1 MRSSSWAAASRA
13 PRRPS
18 SVPTPIRPSPGYH
31 FTLGFWGANGI
42 TREDGF
48 TTPDA
53 AEAEVKR
60 LSMRQTL
67 HRFVLADAS
76 KADRVSRVTF
86 ADFEDATLVTS
97 ALPASSALLGCE
109 NVMVVDA

>member
-1 MRSSSWAAASRA
+1 MALVLGGSLKSATQAVVGPDTNSAIAR
-13 PRRPS
+13 
-18 SVPTPIRPSPGYH
+18 YH

-86 ADFEDATLVTS
+86 ADFDDATLVTS

>member
-1 MRSSSWAAASRA
+1 MLGGSLKSATQAVVGPDTNAAIAN
-13 PRRPS
+13 
-18 SVPTPIRPSPGYH
+18 YH

-42 TREDGF
+42 TRKDGF
-48 TTPDA
+48 TTPDV

-67 HRFVLADAS
+67 NRFVLADAS
-76 KADRVSRVTF
+76 KADRVSRVSF
-86 ADFEDATLVTS
+86 ASFEDAVLITS
-97 ALPASSALLGCE
+97 TLPATSALLGCE